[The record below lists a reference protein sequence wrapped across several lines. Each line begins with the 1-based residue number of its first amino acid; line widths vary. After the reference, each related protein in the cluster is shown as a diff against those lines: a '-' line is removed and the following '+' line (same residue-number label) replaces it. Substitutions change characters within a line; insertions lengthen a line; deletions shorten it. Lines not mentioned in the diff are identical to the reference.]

1 MAKTTIHQTSFASGE
16 LTPFIQG
23 RIDREIYYNGADK
36 LRNVRVTPVG
46 GAIRREGTKYIDTTT
61 GNVAARLIS
70 FQFNVVQTYLLVFT
84 AGEFKVY
91 KDGVLQATVSSA
103 PIDGLTAT
111 IIQEINFTQSAD
123 TLILVHPDINPIRIT
138 RTSDTAWTAAN
149 ITLSNI
155 PTFNFGSGNEAVWSS
170 TRGWPRSVTFWQQR
184 LWFGGSKSRP
194 QTVWGSKLAGFFDFG
209 LGTGLDAEGIE
220 ITIDDDE
227 VNAIVNIFASR
238 TLQIFTTGGE
248 FFTPI
253 SLASALTPKTARIEK
268 ATRHGSNAARPISN
282 DGATVFIER
291 GGQVVREYVF
301 LDVEQSYITE
311 DISFLSAHLI
321 LNPIRVAIQRSTIL
335 SGEYSYYVN
344 SDGTMA
350 VLNRRRS
357 QSFLAWTLFETEG
370 FYEDVA
376 VLDNDVYVVVRR
388 VIDGNTVRYIEKFDN
403 DYYTDAGKILTSGS
417 PTTSW
422 TGLSHLEDA
431 SVNVRSQVGYP
442 MLANTVSSGGITTE
456 TAQTSIEVG
465 LKFTP
470 RIKILPPD
478 VAGKLVMSGE
488 KRRIASINFN
498 LNQSNGFNVA
508 TDKSSYRVAL
518 NSLGN
523 ITFNQP
529 LQKFTGWHRMYCQG
543 ISRQPYVEITQ
554 NNPNDL
560 HILSM
565 ATEVTL

>member
-46 GAIRREGTKYIDTTT
+46 GAIRREGTKYIDSTTS
-61 GNVAARLIS
+61 NLAARFIS

-91 KDGVLQATVSSA
+91 KDGVLQATVTSS
-103 PIDGLTAT
+103 PVSTLTAT
-111 IIQEINFTQSAD
+111 IIQEMNFTQSAD
-123 TLILVHPDINPIRIT
+123 TLILVHPDVQPIRIT
-138 RTSDTAWTAAN
+138 RTSDTAWTAAS

-155 PTFNFGSGNEAVWSS
+155 PQYDYGSGDEDVWSS
-170 TRGWPRSVTFWQQR
+170 TRGWARSVTFWQQR
-184 LWFGGSKSRP
+184 LWFGGSRSRP
-194 QTVWGSKLAGFFDFG
+194 QTLWGSKIAGFFDFG

-227 VNAIVNIFASR
+227 VNAIANIFASR
-238 TLQIFTTGGE
+238 TLQVFTTGGE

-253 SLASALTPKTARIEK
+253 SLTSALTPKTARIEK
-268 ATRHGSNAARPISN
+268 ATRHGSNTARPISN

-321 LNPIRVAIQRSTIL
+321 KNPKRIAIQRSTIL

-344 SDGTMA
+344 DDGTMA

-357 QSFLAWTLFETEG
+357 QSFLAWTLFETDGE
-370 FYEDVA
+370 YEDVA
-376 VLDNDVYVVVRR
+376 VLDNDVYVLVKRTV
-388 VIDGNTVRYIEKFDN
+388 DGNTVRYIEKFDN
-403 DYYTDAGKILTSGS
+403 AYKTDCGKILVSGS

-422 TGLSHLEDA
+422 SGLSYLEGKD
-431 SVNVRSQVGYP
+431 VNVRSQNGYP
-442 MLANTVSSGGITTE
+442 LLGNTVDTGAITTE
-456 TAQTSIEVG
+456 SAQTSIEVG

-470 RIKILPPD
+470 RIKVLPPD

-488 KRRIASINFN
+488 KRRILSINFN
-498 LNQSNGFNVA
+498 LNESNGFQVA
-508 TDKSSYRVAL
+508 TDKSEYRVAL

-523 ITFNQP
+523 INFNQA

-554 NNPNDL
+554 DNPNDL

-565 ATEVTL
+565 AMEVTL